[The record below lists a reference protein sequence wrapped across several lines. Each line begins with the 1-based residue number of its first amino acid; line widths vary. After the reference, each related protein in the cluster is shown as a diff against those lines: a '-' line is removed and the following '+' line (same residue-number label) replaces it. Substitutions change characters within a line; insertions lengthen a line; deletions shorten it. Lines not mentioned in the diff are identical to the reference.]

1 MKFLASLLIAACAF
15 CVCFARPP
23 ANAQENALAAK
34 NAAVKADADF
44 TLELGANVA
53 VLKKIENEIYAGLD
67 DGKLYRISLH
77 QTAPHARSEAPA
89 TSETQGVPNGAS
101 AKESGIQARN
111 TADGDKISN
120 AENSASGSAG
130 EGKIS
135 NGVGADKIS
144 NIASFD
150 KISSGADG
158 AGASGTGTDG
168 TDAKSANGTDKIY
181 AEKSLIFELAPSK
194 NYLDEPV
201 GASIFDVDKLG
212 ERYAFLYNG
221 DAFEKMLGVF
231 AGGEITHY
239 KLPMTGIKNL
249 YFYDENTLILL
260 GLGSEILYFDLPSGK
275 VVFEQKLTIASL
287 GGSTYE
293 RATGTLLISC
303 EGGIVFYFDTGARKV
318 VKQKSLHKDG
328 IYSVALLGDRMMSG
342 SNDKERS
349 CYYES
354 GEFHKFFNARF
365 AVFAVALN
373 DERGAFSVKNGINV
387 IDKSG
392 EIIQKIKLQRDVV
405 NYLLFASGYLAG
417 SGYNRYVYF
426 WEIK

>member
-1 MKFLASLLIAACAF
+1 MKFLASLLIAACTF
-15 CVCFARPP
+15 CVCFAKPP

-34 NAAVKADADF
+34 NATVKADADF
-44 TLELGANVA
+44 TLELDANVA
-53 VLKKIENEIYAGLD
+53 VLKKIGNEIYAGLD

-77 QTAPHARSEAPA
+77 QTAPHAQSEAPT
-89 TSETQGVPNGAS
+89 TSETQGAPNGAS
-101 AKESGIQARN
+101 AKESGIQARD
-111 TADGDKISN
+111 TAGGDKISN
-120 AENSASGSAG
+120 AENNASSSAG

-135 NGVGADKIS
+135 NGVGA
-144 NIASFD
+144 D

-158 AGASGTGTDG
+158 AGASGTGTD
-168 TDAKSANGTDKIY
+168 AKSANGTSKIY

-221 DAFEKMLGVF
+221 NAFEKMLGVF

-365 AVFAVALN
+365 AVFAVALS
-373 DERGAFSVKNGINV
+373 DERGAFSVNNGINV

-405 NYLLFASGYLAG
+405 NYLLFTSGYLAG

>member
-1 MKFLASLLIAACAF
+1 MKFLASLLIIACAF
-15 CVCFARPP
+15 CVCFAKPP

-53 VLKKIENEIYAGLD
+53 VLKKIGNEIYAGLD

-89 TSETQGVPNGAS
+89 TSETQGAPNAAS
-101 AKESGIQARN
+101 AKESGIQAKD
-111 TADGDKISN
+111 AASADKISN
-120 AENSASGSAG
+120 PENNANSSAG
-130 EGKIS
+130 EGKIP
-135 NGVGADKIS
+135 NGTGADKIS
-144 NIASFD
+144 N
-150 KISSGADG
+150 GADG
-158 AGASGTGTDG
+158 AGASGRG

-231 AGGEITHY
+231 VGGEIAHY

-287 GGSTYE
+287 GGNTYE

-354 GEFHKFFNARF
+354 GEFHKFFNAHF
-365 AVFAVALN
+365 AVFAVALS
-373 DERGAFSVKNGINV
+373 DERGAFSVNNGINV

-405 NYLLFASGYLAG
+405 NYLLFTSGYLAG

>member
-1 MKFLASLLIAACAF
+1 MKFLASLLIAACAS
-15 CVCFARPP
+15 CVCFAKPP

-89 TSETQGVPNGAS
+89 TSETQGAPNAAS

-111 TADGDKISN
+111 TASADKISN
-120 AENSASGSAG
+120 PENNASSSAG
-130 EGKIS
+130 EGKIP
-135 NGVGADKIS
+135 NDAGADKIP

-150 KISSGADG
+150 KISNGADG
-158 AGASGTGTDG
+158 AGASGRGTDS
-168 TDAKSANGTDKIY
+168 KSANGTDKIY

-303 EGGIVFYFDTGARKV
+303 EGGIVFYFDAGARKV

-365 AVFAVALN
+365 AVFAVALS
-373 DERGAFSVKNGINV
+373 DERGAFSVNNGINV

-405 NYLLFASGYLAG
+405 NYLLFTSSYLAG